1 MITKYTLMKAFH
13 TKLGYYFMTNY
24 NIKFILTG
32 DTKVEN
38 ISRKIFRIV
47 QI

>member
-1 MITKYTLMKAFH
+1 MITKYTLMKAFR
-13 TKLGYYFMTNY
+13 TKLGYYKTNF
-24 NIKFILTG
+24 NIKFILIG

>member
-1 MITKYTLMKAFH
+1 MITKYTLMKAFR
-13 TKLGYYFMTNY
+13 TKLGYYYKTNF

-47 QI
+47 